1 MCVFPEKTPKLL
13 DNWLAW
19 IGQLLLHFVELYL
32 SDYLKK
38 MKIEKEEFSRPQSR
52 PICKKGQRGV
62 TS

>member
-1 MCVFPEKTPKLL
+1 MHHLYYYKSLDVDMCVFPEKTPKLL

-38 MKIEKEEFSRPQSR
+38 NENR
-52 PICKKGQRGV
+52 KGG
-62 TS
+62 SL